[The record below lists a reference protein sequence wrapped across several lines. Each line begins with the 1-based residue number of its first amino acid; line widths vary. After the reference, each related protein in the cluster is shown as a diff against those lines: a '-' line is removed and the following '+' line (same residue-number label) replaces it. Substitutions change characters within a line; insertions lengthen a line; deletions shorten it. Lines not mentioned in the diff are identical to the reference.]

1 MTITVAVVAS
11 ANENGYASS
20 GEVNDATHTLT
31 VVDDETAQMML
42 SASELEIEQGA
53 SSFYTVRLT
62 MAPASGETVTVRVTP
77 GAVGL
82 NISPAVITFTD
93 ADWATPKQIDITAL
107 DTGATVENTITVTN
121 AATSSETH
129 LGGAP
134 RNPRRVLRW
143 RSRSRRQANPEEE
156 SRNAVDG

>member
-11 ANENGYASS
+11 ANENGYASNV
-20 GEVNDATHTLT
+20 EVANATHTLM

-53 SSFYTVRLT
+53 SSFYTVRLA

-93 ADWATPKQIDITAL
+93 ADWETPKQINLTAL
-107 DTGATVENTITVTN
+107 DTGSASAVGITVTN
-121 AATSSETH
+121 TSSSDADADAGNYSTTTTSQVTVTVP
-129 LGGAP
+129 AA
-134 RNPRRVLRW
+134 
-143 RSRSRRQANPEEE
+143 S
-156 SRNAVDG
+156 